1 MKILILNGSPRMN
14 GNTRTALKAIESG
27 IDTSGNQV
35 EFVDITKYKL
45 SGCTGCNSCHT
56 NVGTCIIKDDCIP
69 LVEKICEADTV
80 IFGSAVYWWGITAQ
94 LKMLIDKMYFKNT
107 VLPKQ
112 KKNIGI
118 IAVGADELS
127 GEQYDLISRQF
138 KCICE
143 YLDWNLIID
152 EAISAAEIGDMAK
165 QTGRMEELK
174 EIGRKLK

>member
-1 MKILILNGSPRMN
+1 
-14 GNTRTALKAIESG
+14 
-27 IDTSGNQV
+27 
-35 EFVDITKYKL
+35 
-45 SGCTGCNSCHT
+45 
-56 NVGTCIIKDDCIP
+56 
-69 LVEKICEADTV
+69 
-80 IFGSAVYWWGITAQ
+80 
-94 LKMLIDKMYFKNT
+94 MLIDKRYFKNT

-112 KKNIGI
+112 KKNIGK

>member
-1 MKILILNGSPRMN
+1 
-14 GNTRTALKAIESG
+14 
-27 IDTSGNQV
+27 
-35 EFVDITKYKL
+35 
-45 SGCTGCNSCHT
+45 
-56 NVGTCIIKDDCIP
+56 
-69 LVEKICEADTV
+69 
-80 IFGSAVYWWGITAQ
+80 
-94 LKMLIDKMYFKNT
+94 MLIDKMYFKNT

>member
-27 IDTSGNQV
+27 IDTSANQV

-45 SGCTGCNSCHT
+45 SECTGCKSCYT
-56 NVGTCIIKDDCIP
+56 NGGICIIKDDCIP

-94 LKMLIDKMYFKNT
+94 LKMLIDKMYFKN
-107 VLPKQ
+107 VALSKQ

-118 IAVGADELS
+118 VAVGADEVN
-127 GEQYDLISRQF
+127 GEQYKLISSQF

-143 YLDWNLIID
+143 YLEWNLIIN
-152 EAISAAEIGDMAK
+152 EAISAADIGDMAK
-165 QTGRMEELK
+165 QTEKMEELK